1 MKEQE
6 ESNNLLP
13 SDEHAFGDLQADDD
27 FGNELAGDGGGFLGD
42 DFELMSMGGG
52 LGMGMG
58 MGMGVDQEPLDLMA
72 EQPIPF
78 D

>member
-1 MKEQE
+1 MKEQQ

-42 DFELMSMGGG
+42 DFELMSMG
-52 LGMGMG
+52 M
-58 MGMGVDQEPLDLMA
+58 DQEPLDLMA